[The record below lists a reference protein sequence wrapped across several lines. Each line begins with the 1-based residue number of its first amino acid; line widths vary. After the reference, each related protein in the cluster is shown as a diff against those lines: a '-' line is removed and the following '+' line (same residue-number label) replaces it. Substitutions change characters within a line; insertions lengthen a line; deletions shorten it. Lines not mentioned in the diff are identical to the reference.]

1 VPIGNVLCAAV
12 IPQGLN
18 FSPDAVVL
26 LLLHSPGFAQSYHDA
41 KVALAGVT
49 HAARAAMAT
58 TARILLVIALS
69 YLCSVHQFGP
79 YVHSLISGD
88 HGGSQTPDLR
98 VRSAMLYS
106 AELTD
111 RNLEVPRGVE
121 PRSQGF
127 AVPRITVLLRHQLAG
142 DQGLEP
148 PYGGTKDRCLIRLA
162 NLRQVYN
169 GGRGWIRTNSVS

>member
-12 IPQGLN
+12 IPHGLN
-18 FSPDAVVL
+18 FYPDAVVL

-106 AELTD
+106 AEL
-111 RNLEVPRGVE
+111 RGHILYKIGW
-121 PRSQGF
+121 RSR
-127 AVPRITVLLRHQLAG
+127 PDLN
-142 DQGLEP
+142 
-148 PYGGTKDRCLIRLA
+148 RCLKDLQSRALPFCYGSIVGDL
-162 NLRQVYN
+162 
-169 GGRGWIRTNSVS
+169 